1 MHYKGCVPRRSARDT
16 LGAAGT
22 GVIMSNNRRMASD
35 TTNDVRFMT
44 QRKQSPARQAE
55 SKKECARKRRN
66 AYRDLV
72 IEYYARNSSSVLAI
86 THRHW
91 PDRAWTS
98 QPELARIMSEETGV
112 EWDYRSLSR
121 QLRRV
126 HRFDHAV
133 RDRVFELLGDKALY
147 APDFRWETVCGR
159 WGLVSARKVVSLS
172 SELKEVW
179 KRKN

>member
-44 QRKQSPARQAE
+44 CI
-55 SKKECARKRRN
+55 KKESARKRRN

-98 QPELARIMSEETGV
+98 QPELARIMSELTGV

-147 APDFRWETVCGR
+147 ALDFRWETVCGR
-159 WGLVSARKVVSLS
+159 WDLVSARKVVSLS
-172 SELKEVW
+172 SDLEINDFVTA
-179 KRKN
+179 

>member
-1 MHYKGCVPRRSARDT
+1 
-16 LGAAGT
+16 
-22 GVIMSNNRRMASD
+22 MASD

-44 QRKQSPARQAE
+44 CI
-55 SKKECARKRRN
+55 KKESARKRRN

-98 QPELARIMSEETGV
+98 QPELARIMSELTGV

-159 WGLVSARKVVSLS
+159 WDLVSERKVVSLS

>member
-1 MHYKGCVPRRSARDT
+1 MRE
-16 LGAAGT
+16 
-22 GVIMSNNRRMASD
+22 N
-35 TTNDVRFMT
+35 
-44 QRKQSPARQAE
+44 QSPARQA
-55 SKKECARKRRN
+55 SRECARKRRN

-98 QPELARIMSEETGV
+98 QPELARILSELTGLD
-112 EWDYRSLSR
+112 WDYRSLSR

-133 RDRVFELLGDKALY
+133 RDRIFELLGDKALY
-147 APDFRWETVCGR
+147 VPDFRWETVCGR
-159 WGLVSARKVVSLS
+159 WDLVSERNVVSLQQI
-172 SELKEVW
+172 
-179 KRKN
+179 

>member
-1 MHYKGCVPRRSARDT
+1 
-16 LGAAGT
+16 
-22 GVIMSNNRRMASD
+22 
-35 TTNDVRFMT
+35 MT
-44 QRKQSPARQAE
+44 CI
-55 SKKECARKRRN
+55 KKESARKRRN

-133 RDRVFELLGDKALY
+133 RDRVFELLGNKALY
-147 APDFRWETVCGR
+147 ATEFRWETVCGR
-159 WGLVSARKVVSLS
+159 WGLVSARKVVSLHQ
-172 SELKEVW
+172 
-179 KRKN
+179 N